1 MFSRIRQF
9 IMVVILS
16 LVVADFL
23 IKQAEQQTELKI
35 VCWDIWKRKVELLT
49 VHLRTYRF
57 NIR

>member
-35 VCWDIWKRKVELLT
+35 VCWDI
-49 VHLRTYRF
+49 
-57 NIR
+57 